1 MKVAYTGISDAQ
13 EFGAEDF
20 KKADLE
26 QRKLRFPKGEPVEV
40 DDAVGQA
47 LIAKDGI
54 FGDFSF
60 EEVTEDNEREIE
72 ELGDEEESDEEESDV
87 LPDPPANSGKAA
99 TTEGTANADAGAGTA
114 AGTAG
119 RGSRGA
125 AGRTGRGSSTP

>member
-72 ELGDEEESDEEESDV
+72 ELGDEEESDV
-87 LPDPPANSGKAA
+87 LPDPLPRSGKEA